1 MALITI
7 SRGSFSMGKAVAEK
21 VAAKLKY
28 SILSRDL
35 LFKAGD
41 RFHVPQKTLEKA
53 IHDAPGI
60 FERYS
65 HTKKIFIAYIRATLI
80 DMVAGGN
87 IVYYGLAGHLLL
99 GRLPCVLKVRIIANL
114 EDRVAGRMA
123 GGLSEQKAR
132 TMILADADQR
142 RKWTKK
148 IYNADPNDATLYDIV
163 ICIDKFSV
171 DDAVDF
177 ICQSASRKA
186 FEPTNDCIKQ
196 YRDLSLA
203 CNAKALLVESFPD
216 VGVICEYG
224 NLLVY
229 ATEKEAHTSK
239 FKKII
244 ETFQKENCDIYNLEV
259 HTGLSIPANAV

>member
-1 MALITI
+1 MALIII

-28 SILSRDL
+28 GILSRDL

-99 GRLPCVLKVRIIANL
+99 SRLPCVLKVRIIANL

-132 TMILADADQR
+132 AMILADADQR

-148 IYNADPNDATLYDIV
+148 IYNADPNDAALYDMV
-163 ICIDKFSV
+163 ICIDKLSV

-186 FEPTNDCIKQ
+186 FEPTNDCIRQ
-196 YRDLSLA
+196 CRDLSLA

-216 VGVICEYG
+216 VAVICEYG

-244 ETFQKENCDIYNLEV
+244 ETFQKENYDIYNLEV
-259 HTGLSIPANAV
+259 HTGLSVPANAV